1 MVRKPAP
8 AHGLARATTAIGP
21 GSDIGLATIDIDSG
35 HKVNLDNIQHV
46 VHEDFPVK
54 A

>member
-1 MVRKPAP
+1 MIP
-8 AHGLARATTAIGP
+8 L
-21 GSDIGLATIDIDSG
+21 SLIDSG
-35 HKVNLDNIQHV
+35 HKVNLDDIQHV